1 MFSYR
6 KGLMKILQINTV
18 YKNGGSTGRIAYD
31 LRNIILASGN
41 DAYVAYGYE
50 FIPLSEED
58 YEGTYK
64 MCSYPRLQWSKLM
77 TRLFAH
83 HGFYNAT
90 ETKRLLKWIDKIHP
104 DVIHLHNIHN
114 HYIHVKMLFDYI
126 KQHHI
131 PVVWTLHDCWS
142 FTGWC
147 AYFDMAHCDKWKNGC
162 LGYCPSKSDYPIT
175 WFSACNERNFRDKK
189 EAFLGVE
196 NLTLV
201 TPSQWLAD
209 LTRSS
214 FLKDYPVEVI
224 NNGVDTNVFRPLCN
238 TGIRE
243 KYGIPKEAKVILALM
258 NMWGKRKG
266 SDYLLELPK
275 HLKNEEL
282 LVIVGLK
289 KEQLGILPKEHC
301 LGISRTDDVQE
312 LAALYSEA
320 AVFLNPTLEDNFPTT
335 NIEALSCG
343 TPIVTFQTGG
353 SVESVTPNT
362 GIVVG
367 QGDMKG
373 LLSSIREVCAKGK
386 SFYIDACR
394 EKAVRDY
401 NKVEQYV
408 KYIDLYKHV
417 LAKK

>member
-1 MFSYR
+1 
-6 KGLMKILQINTV
+6 
-18 YKNGGSTGRIAYD
+18 
-31 LRNIILASGN
+31 
-41 DAYVAYGYE
+41 
-50 FIPLSEED
+50 
-58 YEGTYK
+58 
-64 MCSYPRLQWSKLM
+64 
-77 TRLFAH
+77 
-83 HGFYNAT
+83 
-90 ETKRLLKWIDKIHP
+90 
-104 DVIHLHNIHN
+104 
-114 HYIHVKMLFDYI
+114 
-126 KQHHI
+126 
-131 PVVWTLHDCWS
+131 
-142 FTGWC
+142 
-147 AYFDMAHCDKWKNGC
+147 MAHCDKWKNGC
-162 LGYCPSKSDYPIT
+162 LGYCPSKSDYPFT

-189 EAFLGVE
+189 AAFLGVE

-238 TGIRE
+238 TVIRE
-243 KYGIPKEAKVILALM
+243 KYGVPKEAKVILALM

-275 HLKNEEL
+275 HLKDEEL